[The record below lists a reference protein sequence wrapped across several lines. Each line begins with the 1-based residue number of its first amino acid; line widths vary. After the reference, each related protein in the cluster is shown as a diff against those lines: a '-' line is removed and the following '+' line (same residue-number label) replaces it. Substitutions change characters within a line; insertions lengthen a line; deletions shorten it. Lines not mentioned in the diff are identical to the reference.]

1 MCVLVELIP
10 PCTQA
15 YIGPSGRQNEP
26 DLLVVMLNEV
36 IAEVVVRQADIVR
49 DYKSATGLTDPLSQ
63 TTQSRRPMVISK

>member
-15 YIGPSGRQNEP
+15 YMNIIGRQNEP

-63 TTQSRRPMVISK
+63 TTQSRRPMVISR